1 MECNQFPNTCD
12 TLFKRDNF
20 MARIQKD
27 TQELKKDIME
37 ACIALF
43 NKKGL
48 KFTMDDVATYCH
60 ISKKTMYVVFNDKE
74 ELFFAMVDYLF
85 DGIKE
90 SKEAVLNDPSLST
103 LEKVKRILGAMPESY
118 NEIDFEKMYLLKEK
132 YPKTYEKVEKRLET
146 EWETTIALLQKGQAE
161 GVIKSVNIP
170 LVKLI
175 YEASIEQFFKRDV
188 LVANNIPYK
197 TAVDEVVDILIGGI
211 SAR

>member
-1 MECNQFPNTCD
+1 
-12 TLFKRDNF
+12 

-27 TQELKKDIME
+27 TQELKKDIMQ
-37 ACIALF
+37 ACIVLF
-43 NKKGL
+43 NEKGL
-48 KFTMDDVATYCH
+48 KFTMDDVAAYCH

-74 ELFFAMVDYLF
+74 ELFLEMVDYLF
-85 DGIKE
+85 DGIKKSE
-90 SKEAVLNDPSLST
+90 EEVLNDTSLST
-103 LEKVKRILGAMPESY
+103 LEKIRKILGAMPESY

-132 YPKTYEKVEKRLET
+132 YPRIYEKVEKRLENG
-146 EWETTIALLQKGQAE
+146 WETTIALLQKGQAE

-197 TAVDEVVDILIGGI
+197 TAVDEVVNILVEGI
-211 SAR
+211 CAR

>member
-1 MECNQFPNTCD
+1 MECNQLPNTCD

-85 DGIKE
+85 DGIKA

-103 LEKVKRILGAMPESY
+103 LEKVK
-118 NEIDFEKMYLLKEK
+118 LLKEK

-211 SAR
+211 STR

>member
-1 MECNQFPNTCD
+1 MKCNQFPNTCD

-43 NKKGL
+43 NEKGL
-48 KFTMDDVATYCH
+48 KFTMDDVAAYCH

-90 SKEAVLNDPSLST
+90 SKEAVLNDSSLNT
-103 LEKVKRILGAMPESY
+103 LEKIRRILGAMPESY
-118 NEIDFEKMYLLKEK
+118 NEIDFEKLYPLK
-132 YPKTYEKVEKRLET
+132 KRLET

-161 GVIKSVNIP
+161 GLIKTVNIP

-197 TAVDEVVDILIGGI
+197 TAVDEVVNILVEGI
-211 SAR
+211 RVR

>member
-1 MECNQFPNTCD
+1 
-12 TLFKRDNF
+12 

-43 NKKGL
+43 NEKGL
-48 KFTMDDVATYCH
+48 KFTMDDVASYCH
-60 ISKKTMYVVFNDKE
+60 ISKKTMYVVFDDKE

-85 DGIKE
+85 DGIKA
-90 SKEAVLNDPSLST
+90 SKDAVLNDPSLST
-103 LEKVKRILGAMPESY
+103 LDKIRRMLGAMPESY

-175 YEASIEQFFKRDV
+175 YEASIEQFFKKDV

-197 TAVDEVVDILIGGI
+197 TAVDEVVNILVEGI
-211 SAR
+211 RVR